1 MSAPGGVICMRGWG
15 MRVMVRGCI
24 CSQGWRG
31 GVSGGAGWVCTQR
44 RGECAAGW
52 VRRVDLLP
60 GVGMGGGGV
69 SVGRVD
75 LHPGMGRVRVGV
87 GGEGGSAA
95 RDGVHALAGRSLA
108 MRVYLPPHPG
118 TGVAIMRVLAR
129 RVYLHP
135 GMGRVLAGGGC
146 WRRGC
151 IYTQGCCVCGWVLV
165 GACIC
170 AQGCCVAVGC
180 G

>member
-1 MSAPGGVICMRGWG
+1 M
-15 MRVMVRGCI
+15 
-24 CSQGWRG
+24 
-31 GVSGGAGWVCTQR
+31 
-44 RGECAAGW
+44 
-52 VRRVDLLP
+52 
-60 GVGMGGGGV
+60 